1 MTAPNSVPAPNFIR
15 NIIAEDLKANKNE
28 GRVHTRFP
36 PEPNGYLHIGHA
48 KSIYLNFGLAQEFG
62 GLCNLR
68 FDDTDPS
75 KEEVEYVES
84 IKEDVRWLGFD
95 WQDREFYAS
104 DYFEQLHEYAIQ
116 LIKKGKAYVC
126 DLSANEIREYRGTLT
141 EPGKD
146 SPYRNRSVEENLD
159 LFERMRSG
167 EFKDGSRVLRAKID
181 MASPNLNMR
190 DPVIYRIIR
199 ATHHRTGNTWCIYPM
214 YDFTH
219 GQSDSI
225 EGITHS
231 ICTLEFEDHRPLYNW
246 FLDELKIFYPQQ
258 IEFARLNLSYTVMS
272 KRMLLQLIEEGYIP
286 GWDDP
291 RMPTISGLRRR
302 GYTPESIRN
311 FCERIGVAK
320 RDSMVDIALLEYS
333 VREDLNKRAPR
344 VMGVL
349 RPLRV
354 VIDNYPENKMEELE
368 AVNNPEDPSMG
379 TRKIPFSRV
388 LYIEQDDFREVPPKK
403 FFRLAPGREVR
414 LRYAYFIKCVDVIKD
429 KQTGEVVELHCNYDP
444 KTRGGDSPD
453 GRKVKATLHW
463 VSAAHCLNA
472 EVRLYD
478 HLFLKANPT
487 DEKDGADFKTYLNP
501 NSLETLTSCRVEPT
515 LTGATPGSRYQFERL
530 GYFCIDPVDSS
541 DGTLVFNRTATL
553 RDTWAK
559 IQKVEKETTEV
570 HKEVRKDSKPSSQ
583 EEIPS
588 LPDKR
593 DDLTPIDQEITI
605 DDFSKIDMR
614 VAIIREAYLVEG
626 SKKLIR
632 LMVDLGEGRLRQTFA
647 GVRSTY
653 HNPEELIGKKGII
666 VANLRPR
673 QMKFGL
679 SEGML
684 LSGGDS
690 EHLCLTTFDGNPLP
704 GDKVS

>member
-1 MTAPNSVPAPNFIR
+1 MTGANSAPVPNFIR

-48 KSIYLNFGLAQEFG
+48 KSICLNFGLAQEFG

-75 KEEVEYVES
+75 KEEIEYVES

-104 DYFEQLHEYAIQ
+104 DYFEQLHEYAVQ
-116 LIKKGKAYVC
+116 LIKDSKAYVC

-146 SPYRNRSVEENLD
+146 SPFRNRSVEENLD

-190 DPVIYRIIR
+190 DPVIYRILH
-199 ATHHRTGNTWCIYPM
+199 AEHHRTGNTWCVYPM
-214 YDFTH
+214 YDLTH

-246 FLDELKIFYPQQ
+246 FLEELNIFYPQQ

-302 GYTPESIRN
+302 GYTPESIRT

-320 RDSMVDIALLEYS
+320 RGSIVDIALLEYS

-429 KQTGEVVELHCNYDP
+429 EQTGEIVELHCTYDP
-444 KTRGGDSPD
+444 ETRGGDSPD

-463 VSAAHCLNA
+463 VSTAHSLNA
-472 EVRLYD
+472 EVRLFN
-478 HLFLKANPT
+478 HLFLKENPT

-501 NSLETLTSCRVEPT
+501 NSLETLTSCRVEPS
-515 LTGATPGSRYQFERL
+515 LTSAPPGSRYQFERL
-530 GYFCIDPVDSS
+530 GYFCIDPADSP

-570 HKEVRKDSKPSSQ
+570 HKEVRKDSKPSRQ
-583 EEIPS
+583 EEATP

-593 DDLTPIDQEITI
+593 DDLTPIDQEISI

-614 VAIIREAYLVEG
+614 VAIIREASLVEG
-626 SKKLIR
+626 AKKLIR
-632 LMVDLGEGRLRQTFA
+632 LMVDLGEDRLRQIFS
-647 GVRSTY
+647 GIRSTY
-653 HNPEELIGKKGII
+653 PNPEKLIGKKVII

-690 EHLCLTTFDGNPLP
+690 EHPCLTTFDGNPLP